1 MKDKKKNPLKGGGPN
16 IFAILAMVF
25 AAAGLLFGFSNQK
38 YRSMIGLSAGIL
50 AAAMLI
56 ALMIQYKM
64 VMRSAMA
71 DGGKT
76 AGDMNMEGLIKIQFT
91 IWYYISLFSFTAA
104 AFFNF
109 KHHKIEM
116 EDAIARTVDF
126 EFQRKEQQP

>member
-1 MKDKKKNPLKGGGPN
+1 
-16 IFAILAMVF
+16 
-25 AAAGLLFGFSNQK
+25 
-38 YRSMIGLSAGIL
+38 
-50 AAAMLI
+50 
-56 ALMIQYKM
+56 MIQYKM

-76 AGDMNMEGLIKIQFT
+76 AGDMNMDGLIKIQFV
-91 IWYYISLFSFTAA
+91 IWYYISLFSFIAA

-116 EDAIARTVDF
+116 EDAIARAVDF